1 MPFQC
6 SSQRRTKRAGGLF
19 LSPSSFLPP
28 SRSLLRV
35 ALPVIRPSILVSP
48 PTASEIDM
56 RLSFRITS
64 RLGSS
69 SMPPAW
75 LSAS

>member
-1 MPFQC
+1 MPFHWP
-6 SSQRRTKRAGGLF
+6 SQRLTKRAGGLF

-28 SRSLLRV
+28 SRRALRV
-35 ALPVIRPSILVSP
+35 LLPLMRPSMRVSP

-56 RLSFRITS
+56 RLSLRITS
-64 RLGSS
+64 TSGSV